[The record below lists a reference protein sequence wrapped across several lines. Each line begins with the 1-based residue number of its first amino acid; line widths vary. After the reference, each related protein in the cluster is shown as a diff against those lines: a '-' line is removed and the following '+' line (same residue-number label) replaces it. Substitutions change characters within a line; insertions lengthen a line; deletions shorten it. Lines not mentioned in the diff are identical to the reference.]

1 MSTTLLS
8 KNGTWYELEVT
19 PCKTYVVLRDKF
31 GVELTYY
38 FDAEGFEAMREFLGF
53 TAAQIESVKNI
64 LD

>member
-31 GVELTYY
+31 GVEFKFFYDEEGL
-38 FDAEGFEAMREFLGF
+38 AEMQSFL
-53 TAAQIESVKNI
+53 
-64 LD
+64 D